1 MNINLKEANELELLT
16 YKIAVLSMIVS
27 CNEQLAKIKDK
38 LKEVQEKRQEGELT
52 ENKKLKEWGEL
63 TNF

>member
-16 YKIAVLSMIVS
+16 YKIAVLSMVVS

-38 LKEVQEKRQEGELT
+38 LEEVQKKREEGKFT
-52 ENKKLKEWGEL
+52 D
-63 TNF
+63 F

>member
-1 MNINLKEANELELLT
+1 MDINLKNANELEFLT

-38 LKEVQEKRQEGELT
+38 LEEVQGKREQGKFT
-52 ENKKLKEWGEL
+52 D
-63 TNF
+63 F